1 MVEWLTSEQDGER
14 GGRIRLWSGMWA
26 KPVASTTIAIV
37 NPKGGVGKTTT
48 VLCLAELLAAR
59 LPMESPVVM
68 VDLDPQAHLT
78 ALLGATNSPS
88 IATTLQEQG
97 AIGDRLVAAGDRGW
111 LLPGGLDLES
121 AAVALARSPEGLL
134 RLRQT
139 LAQPWP
145 PLESLGKLDEQKTKP
160 FLATSP
166 AQTQSPLV
174 LLDCP
179 PGLGFWTLSALAAA
193 DGLLIPVQCQPLALR
208 SLLALMETVASVRS
222 QLNPNLRVVGVLPT
236 MSERRAPWCDQV
248 LAGLQDW
255 ALASRGAIALFPPIP
270 RSACFPKLTV
280 DGKLLRSGL
289 ARQRRSVVLQGYEA
303 IAAVL
308 VDRPSPTKP
317 T

>member
-1 MVEWLTSEQDGER
+1 
-14 GGRIRLWSGMWA
+14 MWA
-26 KPVASTTIAIV
+26 NRVANTTIAIV

-48 VLCLAELLAAR
+48 ALCLAELLTDR
-59 LPMESPVVM
+59 SPVESPVVM

-134 RLRQT
+134 RLRQA

-289 ARQRRSVVLQGYEA
+289 VRQRRSVVLQGYEA

-308 VDRPSPTKP
+308 VDRPSPTHP

>member
-1 MVEWLTSEQDGER
+1 M
-14 GGRIRLWSGMWA
+14 
-26 KPVASTTIAIV
+26 ASTTIAIV

-59 LPMESPVVM
+59 SPVESPVVM

-78 ALLGATNSPS
+78 ALLGATDSPS
-88 IATTLQEQG
+88 IATTLQGQG

-134 RLRQT
+134 RLRQA
-139 LAQPWP
+139 LAQSWP
-145 PLESLGKLDEQKTKP
+145 LLGKLDEQKPKP
-160 FLATSP
+160 FLATSA
-166 AQTQSPLV
+166 AQNQSPLV

-308 VDRPSPTKP
+308 VDRPSPTNP

>member
-1 MVEWLTSEQDGER
+1 
-14 GGRIRLWSGMWA
+14 MWA

-48 VLCLAELLAAR
+48 ALCLAELLAAR
-59 LPMESPVVM
+59 SPVESPVVM

-78 ALLGATNSPS
+78 ALLGATDSPS
-88 IATTLQEQG
+88 IATTLQGQG

-134 RLRQT
+134 RLRQA
-139 LAQPWP
+139 LAQSWP
-145 PLESLGKLDEQKTKP
+145 LLGKLDEQQPKP
-160 FLATSP
+160 FLATSA
-166 AQTQSPLV
+166 AQTQSSLV

-248 LAGLQDW
+248 LAGLQDR

-308 VDRPSPTKP
+308 VDRPSPTNP

>member
-1 MVEWLTSEQDGER
+1 
-14 GGRIRLWSGMWA
+14 MWA

-48 VLCLAELLAAR
+48 VLCLAELLADR
-59 LPMESPVVM
+59 SPVESPVVM
-68 VDLDPQAHLT
+68 VDLDPQSHLT
-78 ALLGATNSPS
+78 ALLGATDSPS
-88 IATTLQEQG
+88 IATTLQGQG

-134 RLRQT
+134 RLRQA
-139 LAQPWP
+139 LAQSWP
-145 PLESLGKLDEQKTKP
+145 LLGKLDAQQPKP
-160 FLATSP
+160 FLATSA

-308 VDRPSPTKP
+308 VDRPSPTNP

>member
-1 MVEWLTSEQDGER
+1 
-14 GGRIRLWSGMWA
+14 MWA

-59 LPMESPVVM
+59 SPVESPVVM

-78 ALLGATNSPS
+78 ALLGATDSPS
-88 IATTLQEQG
+88 IATTLQGQG

-134 RLRQT
+134 RLRQA
-139 LAQPWP
+139 LAQSWP
-145 PLESLGKLDEQKTKP
+145 LLGKLYEQQPKP
-160 FLATSP
+160 FWATSP

-303 IAAVL
+303 IATVL
-308 VDRPSPTKP
+308 VDRPSPTNP

>member
-1 MVEWLTSEQDGER
+1 
-14 GGRIRLWSGMWA
+14 MWA

-48 VLCLAELLAAR
+48 VLCLAELLADR
-59 LPMESPVVM
+59 SPVESPVVM

-78 ALLGATNSPS
+78 ALLGATDSPS
-88 IATTLQEQG
+88 IATTLQGQG

-134 RLRQT
+134 RLRQA
-139 LAQPWP
+139 LAQSWP
-145 PLESLGKLDEQKTKP
+145 LLGKLYEQQPKP

-179 PGLGFWTLSALAAA
+179 PGLGFWTLSALTAA

-289 ARQRRSVVLQGYEA
+289 ACQRRSVVLQGYEA

-308 VDRPSPTKP
+308 VDRPSPTNP

>member
-1 MVEWLTSEQDGER
+1 
-14 GGRIRLWSGMWA
+14 
-26 KPVASTTIAIV
+26 
-37 NPKGGVGKTTT
+37 
-48 VLCLAELLAAR
+48 
-59 LPMESPVVM
+59 M

-78 ALLGATNSPS
+78 ALLGATDSPS

-134 RLRQT
+134 RLRQA
-139 LAQPWP
+139 LAQSWP
-145 PLESLGKLDEQKTKP
+145 LLGKLYEQQPKP

-179 PGLGFWTLSALAAA
+179 PGLGFWTLSALTAA

-289 ARQRRSVVLQGYEA
+289 TRQRRSVVLQGYEA

-308 VDRPSPTKP
+308 VDRPSPTNP

>member
-1 MVEWLTSEQDGER
+1 
-14 GGRIRLWSGMWA
+14 MWA

-78 ALLGATNSPS
+78 ALLGATDSPS
-88 IATTLQEQG
+88 ISTTLQEQG

-255 ALASRGAIALFPPIP
+255 AVASRGAIALFPPIP

>member
-1 MVEWLTSEQDGER
+1 
-14 GGRIRLWSGMWA
+14 MWA

-48 VLCLAELLAAR
+48 ALCLAELLAAR
-59 LPMESPVVM
+59 SPVESPVVM

-78 ALLGATNSPS
+78 ALLGATDSPS
-88 IATTLQEQG
+88 IATTLQGQG

-134 RLRQT
+134 RLRQA
-139 LAQPWP
+139 LAQSWP
-145 PLESLGKLDEQKTKP
+145 LLGKLDEQQPKP
-160 FLATSP
+160 FLATSA
-166 AQTQSPLV
+166 AQIQSPLV

-308 VDRPSPTKP
+308 VDRPSPTNP

>member
-1 MVEWLTSEQDGER
+1 
-14 GGRIRLWSGMWA
+14 
-26 KPVASTTIAIV
+26 
-37 NPKGGVGKTTT
+37 
-48 VLCLAELLAAR
+48 
-59 LPMESPVVM
+59 M

-78 ALLGATNSPS
+78 ALLGATDSPS
-88 IATTLQEQG
+88 IATTLQGQG

-134 RLRQT
+134 RLRQA
-139 LAQPWP
+139 LAQSWP
-145 PLESLGKLDEQKTKP
+145 LLGKLDEQQPKP
-160 FLATSP
+160 CLATSP

-308 VDRPSPTKP
+308 VDRPSPTNP